1 MNILENW
8 STRVNFPP
16 GKAIRIPKFGKFFIM
31 ESGILG
37 LGIKDSALGIR
48 NSSSTNKESKIQK
61 LTAAIRRSF
70 FPFRFSP
77 FPVRRHYPRKKNTWS
92 QVLESGIHRVNLKT
106 IASNPESKT
115 VKDYIARGRH
125 FIENNYFLKI
135 TYFLFSL
142 PWVPKVFFPCF
153 GVGRRP
159 TQSGLFPGDFSSS
172 DGTEQIQDD
181 HTPQKKHLTH
191 IYLGLIY

>member
-1 MNILENW
+1 
-8 STRVNFPP
+8 
-16 GKAIRIPKFGKFFIM
+16 M

-77 FPVRRHYPRKKNTWS
+77 FPVRRHYPRKKEY
-92 QVLESGIHRVNLKT
+92 LIAGSGIRNPPRIFENHCIQSSLRGRRKKGRGRGRGEGEREKGREQSNPIPNPPPRFPFLPIPYPLPLST
-106 IASNPESKT
+106 PATQATCNPESKT

-125 FIENNYFLKI
+125 FIENNYFLEI

-142 PWVPKVFFPCF
+142 PW
-153 GVGRRP
+153 GRP
-159 TQSGLFPGDFSSS
+159 
-172 DGTEQIQDD
+172 
-181 HTPQKKHLTH
+181 
-191 IYLGLIY
+191 

>member
-1 MNILENW
+1 
-8 STRVNFPP
+8 
-16 GKAIRIPKFGKFFIM
+16 M

-37 LGIKDSALGIR
+37 LEIKDSALGIR

-77 FPVRRHYPRKKNTWS
+77 FPVRRHYPRKKEY
-92 QVLESGIHRVNLKT
+92 LIAHLKT

-115 VKDYIARGRH
+115 VKDNIARGRH

-142 PWVPKVFFPCF
+142 PWVPKVFFPVLWGRLRGGGRHF
-153 GVGRRP
+153 RNFWVGMCCWD
-159 TQSGLFPGDFSSS
+159 PGTLNLYKSHNGSWPIPELVQLNFA
-172 DGTEQIQDD
+172 T
-181 HTPQKKHLTH
+181 LC
-191 IYLGLIY
+191 